1 MTGQIIQLDLHLWF
15 VSNPFVQ
22 GGAEHEEGAGH
33 AKEEVDCANRQQ
45 QQQQNGQQ
53 LPEGDEDPKEKNP
66 QDTGSE
72 NKGKT

>member
-1 MTGQIIQLDLHLWF
+1 MQLDLHLWF

-22 GGAEHEEGAGH
+22 GGAEHEEGAGD
-33 AKEEVDCANRQQ
+33 AEEESDCANGQ
-45 QQQQNGQQ
+45 QQQQNRQQ
-53 LPEGDEDPKEKNP
+53 LPESDKDPKEKNP

>member
-1 MTGQIIQLDLHLWF
+1 MTGQSIQLDLHLWF

-45 QQQQNGQQ
+45 
-53 LPEGDEDPKEKNP
+53 LPKEGDEDPKEKNP

>member
-1 MTGQIIQLDLHLWF
+1 MQMDLHLWF

-22 GGAEHEEGAGH
+22 GGAEHEEGAGD
-33 AKEEVDCANRQQ
+33 AKEEGDCANRQQ
-45 QQQQNGQQ
+45 
-53 LPEGDEDPKEKNP
+53 LPEGYKDPKEKNP

>member
-1 MTGQIIQLDLHLWF
+1 M
-15 VSNPFVQ
+15 SNPFVQ

-45 QQQQNGQQ
+45 
-53 LPEGDEDPKEKNP
+53 LPKEGDEDPKEKNP